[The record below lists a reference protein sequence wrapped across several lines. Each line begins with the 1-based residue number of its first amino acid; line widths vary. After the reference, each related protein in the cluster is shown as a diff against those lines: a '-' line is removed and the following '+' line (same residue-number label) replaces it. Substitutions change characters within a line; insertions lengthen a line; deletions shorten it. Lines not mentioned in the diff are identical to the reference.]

1 VTPRLLALACGGL
14 VLLRAALPAQPPAL
28 VDAHAALVAC
38 ALVAVL
44 PASTRALRIC
54 ALVLLAL
61 CASLPVSWDPWFS
74 LLASPV
80 VLGALA
86 FFLIGNAA
94 TPSLRV
100 GLLGGVALAGALNAF
115 LGGYQRAVLYPR
127 TLAQAAQ
134 LGLTPDE
141 IGRLGA
147 ARPLGMSL
155 SPDLAGALSLAG
167 LFAAGAI
174 ALAPAANSTA
184 SLRARMPAGI
194 AAAMC
199 LGGVLLSKSAGTAMA
214 LVVGLIVTAFLLGE
228 RKRAM
233 VGLVGAA
240 LPVGAVLASRGVEPL
255 LHSAGE
261 RIENYRTAFLIFLES
276 PFLGVGYG
284 RFAPAYAAL
293 REPGSNVTRYAHGAW
308 AQGTA
313 EHGLVGVLAIG
324 GALVLFVVGVRA
336 ALKATTDSPWRAI
349 VVGGVV
355 ALGTRALIDYDLQ
368 IGQTAAIAAVLAGLA
383 LSGID
388 EGLMLRAQRAGAIT
402 AGVVL
407 LVLVVVLGMRE
418 SALRSDALDPAAV
431 QAYADRASLDVE
443 AQIAQ
448 ARFEIDGLATC
459 ADTACDPLEQRARA
473 RLDALCARA
482 HPISAALLLRAQLS
496 ARTGELGAAL
506 ADADAALRVDPGSE
520 VAHRMGISLADQLD
534 LDLEPR
540 LAAAQRWGLA
550 VGP

>member
-1 VTPRLLALACGGL
+1 VTPWLLAIACGGL

-74 LLASPV
+74 LLAAPV

-100 GLLGGVALAGALNAF
+100 GLLGGVAMAGALNAF
-115 LGGYQRAVLYPR
+115 LCGYQRAVLYPK

-141 IGRLGA
+141 IGRLAA

-167 LFAAGAI
+167 LFASGAL
-174 ALAPAANSTA
+174 ALAPPSP
-184 SLRARMPAGI
+184 RARMPAGI

-199 LGGVLLSKSAGTAMA
+199 LGGVLLSKSAGTAVA
-214 LVVGLIVTAFLLGE
+214 LVAGLIVTAFLLGE
-228 RKRAM
+228 RKRAL
-233 VGLVGAA
+233 VGLVGAG
-240 LPVGAVLASRGVEPL
+240 LPVAAVLAARGVEPL
-255 LHSAGE
+255 LQSAGE
-261 RIENYRTAFLIFLES
+261 RIENYRTAFVIFLES

-308 AQGTA
+308 AQGIA
-313 EHGLVGVLAIG
+313 EHGLVGALAIG
-324 GALVLFVVGVRA
+324 GALVLFIIGVRA
-336 ALKATTDSPWRAI
+336 ALRATTDSPWRAI
-349 VVGGVV
+349 VVGGVA
-355 ALGTRALIDYDLQ
+355 ALGTRALVDYDLQ
-368 IGQTAAIAAVLAGLA
+368 IGQTAAIAAVLAGLS

-402 AGVVL
+402 AGTLL

-459 ADTACDPLEQRARA
+459 AEGACDPLEQRARA
-473 RLDALCARA
+473 RLDALCSRT
-482 HPISAALLLRAQLS
+482 HPSSAAFLLRAQLS
-496 ARTGELGAAL
+496 ARTGDLTAGL

-534 LDLEPR
+534 LDVEPR
-540 LAAAQRWGLA
+540 RAAAQRWGLA
-550 VGP
+550 IGPIGP